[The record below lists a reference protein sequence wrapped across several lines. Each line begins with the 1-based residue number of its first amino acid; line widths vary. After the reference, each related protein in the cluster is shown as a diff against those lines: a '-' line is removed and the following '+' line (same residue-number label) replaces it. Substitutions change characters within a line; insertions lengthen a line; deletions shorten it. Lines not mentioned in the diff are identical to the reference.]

1 MVLKV
6 NDTEDFNLAMN
17 LRINWDL
24 KYIEVTVSLWNK
36 KKNTMRTKTF
46 PAAEFDQAIAYFDQ
60 EEKMFL

>member
-24 KYIEVTVSLWNK
+24 KFIEVTVSLWNK

-46 PAAEFDQAIAYFDQ
+46 PAADFDKALDYFSQ